1 MTRREETRRL
11 TRLLKDFLI
20 GLGAF
25 ALVFLAASGDGSS
38 GAWSILAEVANAGEM
53 ASSDV
58 IDTFD
63 MIDAQLALSE
73 PVYRDTDRGTAILIL
88 ALVFSSI
95 VAFNLWFFRH
105 LRRVYALHSLPSP
118 NRSTVTPTA
127 ARRS

>member
-1 MTRREETRRL
+1 MTRREDTKRL

-20 GLGAF
+20 GLSVF
-25 ALVFLAASGDGSS
+25 ALVLLAAAAEGSG
-38 GAWSILAEVANAGEM
+38 GAWSVLAEVANAGEI
-53 ASSDV
+53 ASSEV
-58 IDTFD
+58 IDTLD

-105 LRRVYALHSLPSP
+105 LRRVYAPS
-118 NRSTVTPTA
+118 
-127 ARRS
+127 RRGGGLRG